1 MRQAHFSLYYSGI
14 RFLEVNRINRS
25 IDLWVITSG
34 ILLVEAM
41 VVVPIFPLAIAWQQV
56 WKPCPRKVSG
66 AQAKIDF
73 TPQGYCVHHS
83 KPNALGIYGR
93 ADIFVP
99 HHEAR
104 GDGLNC
110 Q

>member
-1 MRQAHFSLYYSGI
+1 MNHADPFRHSGI
-14 RFLEVNRINRS
+14 RFLEVNRVNRS

-34 ILLVEAM
+34 ILLVEAA
-41 VVVPIFPLAIAWQQV
+41 VEVPISPLAIAWQQV
-56 WKPCPRKVSG
+56 WKPRPRKVSG

-73 TPQGYCVHHS
+73 APQGYCVHHT
-83 KPNALGIYGR
+83 KPNALGIYER

-99 HHEAR
+99 HHAPR
-104 GDGLNC
+104 DDGLNR